1 MTTATA
7 VQAGPLSDQQRQDL
21 QRAIESAVVAHAAL
35 TDVPEDDA
43 DNALRLA
50 AASSAG
56 LQICETLQK
65 EAVQHARRA
74 GRSWAEL
81 GALMGI
87 TRQAAQQRFAPSASR
102 EWFAQEWM
110 ATFGD
115 REIRVRNSW
124 NGGMRL
130 FIDDEQVAETR
141 QLFALDKD
149 HPLLTATV
157 ERKGGAPFLVEIFA
171 HALFWVSVKIV
182 VDGKQV
188 GGEVF

>member
-1 MTTATA
+1 MPTATSPS
-7 VQAGPLSDQQRQDL
+7 PLSSQQRHEL
-21 QRAIESAVVAHAAL
+21 QRAIESALIAHAAMS
-35 TDVPEDDA
+35 DAPEDDA

-102 EWFAQEWM
+102 EWFAQEWV
-110 ATFGD
+110 ANFED
-115 REIRVRNSW
+115 REIGVRNSW

-130 FIDDEQVAETR
+130 FIDDEQVGENR
-141 QLFALDKD
+141 QLFSIDKER
-149 HPLLTATV
+149 PLLTASV
-157 ERKGGAPFLVEIFA
+157 ARKSGAPFVVEIFA
-171 HALFWVSVKIV
+171 HALFSVSVKIV
-182 VDGKQV
+182 VDGKQI

>member
-1 MTTATA
+1 MPAATT
-7 VQAGPLSDQQRQDL
+7 QPGPMLDQQRQDL
-21 QRAIESAVVAHAAL
+21 QRAIESAVIAHAAL
-35 TDVPEDDA
+35 SDAPDDDA
-43 DNALRLA
+43 DNTLRLA

-74 GRSWAEL
+74 GRSWTEL

-102 EWFAQEWM
+102 EWFAREWV
-110 ATFGD
+110 ASFED
-115 REIRVRNSW
+115 REIRVQNSW

-130 FIDDEQVAETR
+130 FIDDEQVAENH
-141 QLFALDKD
+141 QLFSVDKER
-149 HPLLTATV
+149 PLLTASV
-157 ERKGGAPFLVEIFA
+157 AREKGAPFLVEIFA

>member
-1 MTTATA
+1 LPTE
-7 VQAGPLSDQQRQDL
+7 QRQSL
-21 QRAIESAVVAHAAL
+21 QRAIEANVIAHAAL
-35 TDVPEDDA
+35 TDAPDDDA

-65 EAVQHARRA
+65 EAVQNARRA

-87 TRQAAQQRFAPSASR
+87 TRQAAQQRFAPSK
-102 EWFAQEWM
+102 EWFVQEWVS
-110 ATFGD
+110 TFEGH
-115 REIRVRNSW
+115 ELMVRNSW
-124 NGGMRL
+124 NGGIRL
-130 FIDDEQVAETR
+130 FVDGQQVAENR
-141 QLFALDKD
+141 QMFAVSRER
-149 HPLLTATV
+149 PLLSALV
-157 ERKGGAPFLVEIFA
+157 EREKGEPFLVEVFA
-171 HALFWVSVKIV
+171 YALFSVSVKIV

>member
-1 MTTATA
+1 MPAATT
-7 VQAGPLSDQQRQDL
+7 QPGPMLDQQRQDL
-21 QRAIESAVVAHAAL
+21 QRAIESAVIAHAAL
-35 TDVPEDDA
+35 SDAPDDDA

-74 GRSWAEL
+74 GRSWTEL

-102 EWFAQEWM
+102 EWFAQEWV
-110 ATFGD
+110 ASFED
-115 REIRVRNSW
+115 REIRVHNSW

-130 FIDDEQVAETR
+130 FIDDEQVAENH
-141 QLFALDKD
+141 QLFSVDKER
-149 HPLLTATV
+149 PLLTASV
-157 ERKGGAPFLVEIFA
+157 AREKGAPFLVEIFA

-182 VDGKQV
+182 VDGKQI